1 MNSEL
6 ARAHRATNALHSC
19 ALLGGMG
26 IVFLLWF
33 SPRIAPSVI
42 MRLYGTPS
50 VQWGETSLLPLT
62 VRARIRSFVDS

>member
-1 MNSEL
+1 
-6 ARAHRATNALHSC
+6 
-19 ALLGGMG
+19 MG